1 MSSSR
6 STFLS
11 GTIFGIVLG
20 VILGHISIWKDV
32 RTHSAPIS
40 QTFPVKE
47 VAPNGMSYDLGETS
61 SQYPYYPEE
70 PLKPIYNSNQ
80 YEHDEELPADSPL
93 ANAIAVETVDLDEVA
108 SVVSDQIYTEIEEAP
123 TPEAEEPN
131 PLDIEN
137 AAPIETVPSKNQ
149 NAVRKAIDDELS
161 TTPKSQRDVW
171 FESLKDMHVDDAT
184 GVIRM
189 WKMIGGP
196 IPGLGEESLILPP
209 SAPPNASQKSKSAE
223 ATPGLKEALR
233 KAISIHQRNALMV
246 STLGYIRIVP
256 RFTEEIIDGAPT
268 ITGVTEEIDFNF
280 GERFAAGTQLDLMI
294 KGAGMFRVQDSKGQN
309 YLTRRGRFSLNKKR
323 QLALIDHEAEYVLQ
337 PVVTIPESATQ
348 ITINADGQVNVNVN
362 GNVNVNDDSNDKAV
376 SAGSIMLTPVISSNQ
391 LSYYQNGLL
400 KVSPDFETVSIAP
413 DSKGHGHLIQG
424 FLEVSNVNL
433 VNENQEI
440 ARFKEILGE

>member
-47 VAPNGMSYDLGETS
+47 LAPNGMSYDLGES
-61 SQYPYYPEE
+61 SAQYPYYPEE
-70 PLKPIYNSNQ
+70 PLKPIHNSNQ
-80 YEHDEELPADSPL
+80 HDYEEELPADSPL
-93 ANAIAVETVDLDEVA
+93 ANAIAVETVEVNEVA
-108 SVVSDQIYTEIEEAP
+108 SVVSDQFYTEIEEDP
-123 TPEAEEPN
+123 TPGAEEPN

-171 FESLKDMHVDDAT
+171 FDSLKDMHVDDAT

-196 IPGLGEESLILPP
+196 IPGLGEESLILSP
-209 SAPPNASQKSKSAE
+209 SAPPDNSQKSKSAE
-223 ATPGLKEALR
+223 ATPGLKEVLS

-256 RFTEEIIDGAPT
+256 RFTEEIIDGVPT
-268 ITGVTEEIDFNF
+268 ITGVTEELDFNF
-280 GERFAAGTQLDLMI
+280 GERFVAGTQLDLMI
-294 KGAGMFRVQDSKGQN
+294 KGAGMFRVQDSKGQD

-323 QLALIDHEAEYVLQ
+323 QLALIDPEAEYVLQ
-337 PVVTIPESATQ
+337 PVITIPESATQ
-348 ITINADGQVNVNVN
+348 ISIEADGQVNVNGVS
-362 GNVNVNDDSNDKAV
+362 DEEPV
-376 SAGSIMLTPVISSNQ
+376 SAGSIMLTPTISCNQ